1 MKSTSAVSRGAKSI
15 KWLTLGTL
23 AVLTANTGTAQPPDR
38 ISSIN
43 GGPIL
48 GPLAY
53 FNAAHC
59 ADPANTVY
67 DLAIVAGGFVR
78 RAYVWVGAEP
88 ANCHL
93 GERRTNTP
101 DACVALPGNP
111 LAIDERSRVIE
122 GLSLQDLIDTGV
134 VDCENSATDGELFQ
148 FYSFRSEAPGSG
160 DVDVNRYKVADFVVD
175 VVPPEQL
182 VITSPLEQTGLDFVI
197 EWETP
202 SDVES
207 ISFFGLYAS
216 NREDPSAAVANGL
229 VDTAPSTNLSASIRV
244 EQLDLVRG
252 DEVLLYV
259 AAID

>member
-59 ADPANTVY
+59 ADSANTVY

-134 VDCENSATDGELFQ
+134 VECENSATDGELFQ
-148 FYSFRSEAPGSG
+148 SYSFRSEAPGSG
-160 DVDVNRYKVADFVVD
+160 DVDVNRDKVADFVVD
-175 VVPPEQL
+175 VVPPEQP

-252 DEVLLYV
+252 DEVFLYV